1 MKLFKYSEYITE
13 GKLELLLEANM
24 QFSEDFLAVVA
35 KVKSPIS
42 EKILKLYKTDV
53 DVDTNYIDVSD
64 KENFL
69 EFKSD
74 RRVETACVINRP
86 GEIYD
91 VLSKNL
97 FPSFA
102 SIYNDQD
109 GPYGETFRDYIDVDQ
124 TARIVKQLT
133 SDDDRL
139 SPSLRSQI
147 DRGQSLYHIQWN
159 FSGKNYECIIA
170 GSGIRKGEKGVKP
183 QEVRVGSLIQ
193 SLLKKSGEEVDGSEL
208 EDFVVKF
215 NSEVKSRKE
224 NIFRDFQIVKGEDIR
239 TYYLY
244 SSYESDEHTLGSSC
258 MRHGRCQDYL
268 DIYVKN
274 PNQVSMVVLFSE
286 KNPDK
291 IRGRAILWTNPKYGL
306 RDLMFPKPG
315 AKSSITQYEGKP
327 FMDRI
332 YINNSPDTELFKK
345 FAKKNGFIYKKD
357 QDYSKTGFML
367 GDEITEI
374 QKIEV
379 KIENTSFD
387 QYPYVDTL
395 TYYTPW
401 SGKLNN
407 QGGEYELNETD
418 GGNGQECGRCDGEER
433 VDCPECNYEGR
444 VDCEN
449 CDGNGDNECHE
460 CDGDGRVS
468 CSSCEG
474 SETETCSSC
483 DGSGEDEEGN
493 ECSNCEGSGN
503 MTCTEC
509 DGSGKEDCF
518 NCSGDGRRECPE
530 CDGAGS
536 VTCGECDGDSRV
548 DCPECQ

>member
-1 MKLFKYSEYITE
+1 MKLFKYSEYINE
-13 GKLELLLEANM
+13 SKLELLLEANM
-24 QFSEDFLAVVA
+24 QFSVDFLAVVA
-35 KVKSPIS
+35 KVKSSIS

-74 RRVETACVINRP
+74 RRVENACIIHRP

-102 SIYNDQD
+102 TIYNDGD
-109 GPYGETFRDYIDVDQ
+109 SSYGETFRDYIDVDQ

-139 SPSLRSQI
+139 PLSLRSQI
-147 DRGQSLYHIQWN
+147 DRGQSIYHIQWN
-159 FSGKNYECIIA
+159 FGSKNYECIIG

-224 NIFRDFQIVKGEDIR
+224 NIFQNFKIVKGEDIR
-239 TYYLY
+239 NYYLY
-244 SSYESDEHTLGSSC
+244 SSYESDEHTLGNSC
-258 MRHGRCQDYL
+258 MRHEKCQSYL

-274 PNQVSMVVLFSE
+274 PEQVSMVILFSE
-286 KNPDK
+286 ENPEK
-291 IRGRAILWTNPKYGL
+291 IRGRALLWNVEYDKGY
-306 RDLMFPKPG
+306 D
-315 AKSSITQYEGKP
+315 AV

-345 FAKKNGFIYKKD
+345 FAKKSGFIYKKD
-357 QDYSKTGFML
+357 QDYSKTGFMF
-367 GDEITEI
+367 GDKLTEI
-374 QKIEV
+374 QRIEV
-379 KIENTSFD
+379 KLEHKSFD

-407 QGGEYELNETD
+407 ISGEYELSQTN
-418 GGNGQECGRCDGEER
+418 GGNGQQCECCDGEER
-433 VDCPECNYEGR
+433 VECPDCNGDGR
-444 VDCEN
+444 VDCDN
-449 CDGNGDNECHE
+449 CG
-460 CDGDGRVS
+460 GDGENQCYECEGSGRQD

-474 SETETCSSC
+474 SETETCGSC
-483 DGSGEDEEGN
+483 DGSGEDDEGN
-493 ECSNCEGSGN
+493 ECSRCGGSGN

-509 DGSGKEDCF
+509 DGSGRQDCS
-518 NCSGDGRRECPE
+518 NCDGSGSRECLECNGNSRVYCPSCYGDGRI
-530 CDGAGS
+530 
-536 VTCGECDGDSRV
+536 
-548 DCPECQ
+548 DCPDCQ

>member
-13 GKLELLLEANM
+13 SKLELLLEANM

-35 KVKSPIS
+35 RVNSPIS

-74 RRVETACVINRP
+74 RRVETACIIHRP

-124 TARIVKQLT
+124 PARIVKQLT

-139 SPSLRSQI
+139 PLSLRSQI

-170 GSGIRKGEKGVKP
+170 GSGIRKGEKSVKP

-224 NIFRDFQIVKGEDIR
+224 NIFRYFQIVKGEDIR
-239 TYYLY
+239 NYYLY
-244 SSYESDEHTLGSSC
+244 NSYESDEHTLGSSC
-258 MRHGRCQDYL
+258 MRHGKCQDYL

-291 IRGRAILWTNPKYGL
+291 IRGRAILWTNPKYDTIR
-306 RDLMFPKPG
+306 RD
-315 AKSSITQYEGKP
+315 SNDDNQYEGKP

-345 FAKKNGFIYKKD
+345 FAKKSGFIYKKD
-357 QDYSKTGFML
+357 QDYSKTGFMF

-374 QKIEV
+374 QRIEV
-379 KIENTSFD
+379 KLENKSFN

-407 QGGEYELNETD
+407 QEGEYELNETD
-418 GGNGQECGRCDGEER
+418 GGNGQECERCDGEGR

-483 DGSGEDEEGN
+483 DGSGKDEEGN

-548 DCPECQ
+548 DCPDCQ

>member
-13 GKLELLLEANM
+13 SKLELLLEANM
-24 QFSEDFLAVVA
+24 QFSEDFIAVVA
-35 KVKSPIS
+35 RVKSPIS

-102 SIYNDQD
+102 TIYNDED
-109 GPYGETFRDYIDVDQ
+109 GPYGETFRDYIDLDQ
-124 TARIVKQLT
+124 PARIVKKLT

-139 SPSLRSQI
+139 PASLRSQI
-147 DRGQSLYHIQWN
+147 DRGQSLYHIKWN
-159 FSGKNYECIIA
+159 FGDENKEYECIIG
-170 GSGIRKGEKGVKP
+170 GSGIRKGEKSVKP

-239 TYYLY
+239 NYYLY
-244 SSYESDEHTLGSSC
+244 NSYESDEHTLGSSC
-258 MRHGRCQDYL
+258 MRHNRCQDYL

-274 PNQVSMVVLFSE
+274 PNQVSMVILFSE

-291 IRGRAILWTNPKYGL
+291 IRGRALLWTNPVYDTIR
-306 RDLMFPKPG
+306 RD
-315 AKSSITQYEGKP
+315 SNDDNEYEGKP

-345 FAKKNGFIYKKD
+345 FAKKSGFIYKQY
-357 QDYSKTGFML
+357 QDYSKEAFMF
-367 GDEITEI
+367 GDELTKI
-374 QKIEV
+374 QRIEV
-379 KIENTSFD
+379 KLENTSFD
-387 QYPYVDTL
+387 KYPYVDTL
-395 TYYTPW
+395 SFYTPW
-401 SGKLNN
+401 SGNLNN

-418 GGNGQECGRCDGEER
+418 GGNGSNCERCDGEER
-433 VDCPECNYEGR
+433 VECYECDGEGR
-444 VDCEN
+444 VQCEN
-449 CDGNGDNECHE
+449 CDGSGDLECHE
-460 CDGDGRVS
+460 C
-468 CSSCEG
+468 EG
-474 SETETCSSC
+474 SGRQNCSSC
-483 DGSGEDEEGN
+483 DGEREVDCSSCDGAGLDDDGN
-493 ECSNCEGSGN
+493 ECSSCSGSGKQECDDCSGSGSEDCSNCEG
-503 MTCTEC
+503 E
-509 DGSGKEDCF
+509 
-518 NCSGDGRRECPE
+518 GRRECRE
-530 CDGAGS
+530 CDGYGS
-536 VTCGECDGDSRV
+536 VTCGVCDGDANV
-548 DCPECQ
+548 DCPDCQ

>member
-1 MKLFKYSEYITE
+1 MKLFKYSDYINE
-13 GKLELLLEANM
+13 SKLELLLESNM

-35 KVKSPIS
+35 SVKSPTS

-53 DVDTNYIDVSD
+53 DVDTNYIDISD

-74 RRVETACVINRP
+74 RRVETACIIVNP
-86 GEIYD
+86 GAIYGT
-91 VLSKNL
+91 LSAKI
-97 FPSFA
+97 FTSF
-102 SIYNDQD
+102 STIYNED
-109 GPYGETFRDYIDVDQ
+109 GSPFVENFRDYIDVDQ

-139 SPSLRSQI
+139 PLSLRSQI

-159 FSGKNYECIIA
+159 FGSKNYECIIG
-170 GSGIRKGEKGVKP
+170 GSGIRKGEKSVKP

-224 NIFRDFQIVKGEDIR
+224 NIFQNFKIVKGEDIR
-239 TYYLY
+239 KYYLY

-268 DIYVKN
+268 DIYVNN
-274 PNQVSMVVLFSE
+274 PNQVSMVILFSE

-291 IRGRAILWTNPKYGL
+291 IRGRALLWTNPKYDTIR
-306 RDLMFPKPG
+306 RDSNVEDNK
-315 AKSSITQYEGKP
+315 YEGNP

-345 FAKKNGFIYKKD
+345 FAKKSGFIYKKD
-357 QDYSKTGFML
+357 QDYSKTGFMF

-374 QKIEV
+374 QRIEV
-379 KIENTSFD
+379 KLENKSFN

-407 QGGEYELNETD
+407 IEGEYELNETD
-418 GGNGQECGRCDGEER
+418 GGNGGECERCDGEER

-449 CDGNGDNECHE
+449 CGGNGGNECE
-460 CDGDGRVS
+460 SCDGYGRVE
-468 CSSCEG
+468 CSSCDG
-474 SETETCSSC
+474 NETETCSSC

-493 ECSNCEGSGN
+493 KCSNCEGSGN
-503 MTCTEC
+503 MTCTDC
-509 DGSGKEDCF
+509 DGCGKVECF
-518 NCSGDGRRECPE
+518 NCSGDGVRECGE

-548 DCPECQ
+548 DCPDCQ

>member
-1 MKLFKYSEYITE
+1 MSKILRYNNFLNES
-13 GKLELLLEANM
+13 KLELLLEANM
-24 QFSEDFLAVVA
+24 QFSTDFLVVVA
-35 KVKSPIS
+35 NVKNPIA
-42 EKILKLYKTDV
+42 EKILKLYTTEV
-53 DVDTNYIDVSD
+53 DVDTNYIDLSD
-64 KENFL
+64 KENFVQ
-69 EFKSD
+69 FKSD
-74 RRVETACVINRP
+74 KRVETACVIKDP

-97 FPSFA
+97 FPSSA
-102 SIYNDQD
+102 EIYIIGTD
-109 GPYGETFRDYIDVDQ
+109 EFRKYISENQ
-124 TARIVKQLT
+124 PARIVKKLT

-139 SPSLRSQI
+139 TPGLKAAI
-147 DRGQSLYHIQWN
+147 ERGQSLYHIKWN
-159 FSGKNYECIIA
+159 FEGKEYDTII
-170 GSGIRKGEKGVKP
+170 GDGGIRKGEKAVKP

-224 NIFRDFQIVKGEDIR
+224 NIFRNFKIVKGEDIR
-239 TYYLY
+239 NYYLY

-258 MRHGRCQDYL
+258 MRHHKCQGYL

-274 PNQVSMVVLFSE
+274 PNQVSMVILFSE
-286 KNPDK
+286 KNPQK
-291 IRGRAILWTNPKYGL
+291 IRGRALLWNVEYDKGY
-306 RDLMFPKPG
+306 D
-315 AKSSITQYEGKP
+315 AV

-345 FAKKNGFIYKKD
+345 FAKKSGFIYKKN
-357 QDYSKTGFML
+357 QDYSKEEFMY

-374 QKIEV
+374 QRIEV
-379 KIENTSFD
+379 KLENQSFD

-407 QGGEYELNETD
+407 IEGEYELNETD
-418 GGNGQECGRCDGEER
+418 GGNGQECERCDGEGR

-449 CDGNGDNECHE
+449 CGGNGGNECE
-460 CDGDGRVS
+460 SCDGYGRVE
-468 CSSCEG
+468 CSSCDG
-474 SETETCSSC
+474 NETETCSSC

-493 ECSNCEGSGN
+493 KCSNCEGSGN
-503 MTCTEC
+503 MTCTDC
-509 DGSGKEDCF
+509 DGCGKVECF
-518 NCSGDGRRECPE
+518 NCSGDGVRECGE

-536 VTCGECDGDSRV
+536 VTCGECRGDSRV
-548 DCPECQ
+548 DCPDCQ